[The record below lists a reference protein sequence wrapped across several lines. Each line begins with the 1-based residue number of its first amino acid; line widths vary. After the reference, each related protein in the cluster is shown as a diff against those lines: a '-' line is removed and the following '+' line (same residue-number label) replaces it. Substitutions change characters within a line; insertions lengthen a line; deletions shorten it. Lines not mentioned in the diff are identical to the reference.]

1 MISQELGLGWAV
13 EIDRGPDWLFIN
25 LQGQEP
31 FDPAGIDLA
40 ARVWQLFD
48 QEFVNRLVLE
58 LDQVPVLRSEMVG
71 ELVRL
76 HSRITSQGGVMRI
89 SGLSDQSFAV
99 LESCRLQD
107 RFPQYPD
114 RHAAVLGY
122 RPNKPR

>member
-1 MISQELGLGWAV
+1 MISQELGSGWAV

-25 LQGQEP
+25 LHGQEP
-31 FDPAGIDLA
+31 FDIAGIDLA
-40 ARVWQLFD
+40 SRVWQLFD

-58 LDQVPVLRSEMVG
+58 MEHVPVLRSELVG

-89 SGLSDQSFAV
+89 SGLSDKNFAV
-99 LESCRLQD
+99 LQSCRLQD

>member
-1 MISQELGLGWAV
+1 MINQELGSGWAV
-13 EIDRGPDWLFIN
+13 EIDRGPDWLFIR

-31 FDPAGIDLA
+31 FDAAGIELA
-40 ARVWQLFD
+40 ARLWQLVD
-48 QEFVNRLVLE
+48 QEFVNRLVVE
-58 LDQVPVLRSEMVG
+58 MDNVPVLRSELVG

-89 SGLSDQSFAV
+89 SGLSDENFAV
-99 LESCRLQD
+99 LQSCRLHD